1 MDPVLNRKLFSD
13 RSARRRLAEMGG
25 IMASSP
31 ALMNEV
37 RTFQT
42 GGPISDVLGRQAPA
56 AGASFEETTARTARQ
71 LVREAQRRLA
81 SRDIEGARELLVY
94 AAQLGSPEA
103 QQLLSSPALGQ
114 PASRPMAP
122 GSEAGPAQ
130 PIGQQIGDL
139 LRGALQPVGGALR
152 ETMQPIGELGREIG
166 APVGEAL
173 RETMQPIGEQMP
185 RFVLGLDSAGVR
197 PGISAVSQPSLPSA
211 PAITLPP
218 DLGPMPAIPGPVGM
232 PSESSYNP
240 ADMTAAEIL
249 AASGRPIGG
258 TPLEAA
264 RQALLAE
271 AAAPE
276 SAAANVP
283 LPGARRVG
291 RGRNQ
296 NQNPIGVEGFVER
309 IVEALPGA
317 AANPR
322 RPNRPPPPP
331 SLTPETGVGRFD
343 VPVGPGLPAARPR
356 VYDAPIGPNPAKVV
370 TDLANTFGET
380 GDPGAATDTALQA
393 YGITPADNLK
403 GRVKQYQ
410 DLFKELL
417 GESDEDKAQEMWLN
431 LAMVGFAIASGT
443 SPNALENISA
453 GLLQGSQRMA
463 ESRATRREREDR
475 MTTFAISS
483 AMDEAAEERA
493 ARRSEAALEAEL
505 KRREKERAAEAK
517 ADLEREGRKL
527 LADLTLVAARAG
539 FPSYAAY
546 AEYTKANPPTAAQA
560 SSWFESDAGKAIM
573 EIISNEISGTG
584 VTPDTAIKNLDNI
597 APGLST
603 FVQQQFSA
611 SMSAGQRAG
620 EDQLSNLAPGSTV
633 RNPQTGE
640 RFKIGPNGELVKVE
654 Q

>member
-42 GGPISDVLGRQAPA
+42 GGPVSDVLGRQAPA

-114 PASRPMAP
+114 LAPRPVAP
-122 GSEAGPAQ
+122 GAEAGPAQ

-139 LRGALQPVGGALR
+139 LRGALQPVGGAMR
-152 ETMQPIGELGREIG
+152 EALQPVGELGREIG

-173 RETMQPIGEQMP
+173 RETMQPIGDQMP
-185 RFVLGLDSAGVR
+185 RFVLGPDSSGVR
-197 PGISAVSQPSLPSA
+197 PDISAVSQPSLPPA
-211 PAITLPP
+211 PAGILGSFLPGP
-218 DLGPMPAIPGPVGM
+218 APGIPEPPQPMLADQTGDLQRMLGVQGLFPQDVSTAEELAAEQAFRRERDAERQRLRAEELAAREEANIAALAATGRTEEAATRAAALGPAF
-232 PSESSYNP
+232 E
-240 ADMTAAEIL
+240 
-249 AASGRPIGG
+249 
-258 TPLEAA
+258 
-264 RQALLAE
+264 
-271 AAAPE
+271 
-276 SAAANVP
+276 
-283 LPGARRVG
+283 RRG
-291 RGRNQ
+291 RG
-296 NQNPIGVEGFVER
+296 
-309 IVEALPGA
+309 A
-317 AANPR
+317 
-322 RPNRPPPPP
+322 PPVTPPP
-331 SLTPETGVGRFD
+331 SLTPETGVERFD

-356 VYDAPIGPNPAKVV
+356 VYDAPIGPNPARVV
-370 TDLANTFGET
+370 TDMANTFGDT
-380 GDPGAATDTALQA
+380 GDLGAATDTALQA

-483 AMDEAAEERA
+483 AMDEAAEERQV
-493 ARRSEAALEAEL
+493 ARALEAE
-505 KRREKERAAEAK
+505 
-517 ADLEREGRKL
+517 RKQ
-527 LADLTLVAARAG
+527 AAARAEDL
-539 FPSYAAY
+539 AAR
-546 AEYTKANPPTAAQA
+546 TAAERSLQMDLLA
-560 SSWFESDAGKAIM
+560 KRHENALELAAQRAAAGGATGPVAWLATPAGENATKFVQDQTAAGIDL
-573 EIISNEISGTG
+573 GTA
-584 VTPDTAIKNLDNI
+584 VDS
-597 APGLST
+597 LST
-603 FVQQQFSA
+603 FGESFPA
-611 SMSAGQRAG
+611 LYRAAMNDAAAAMPATGVNTDQVPTTPGTVFYDSVSQEYMIVG
-620 EDQLSNLAPGSTV
+620 EDGVPVPYG
-633 RNPQTGE
+633 G
-640 RFKIGPNGELVKVE
+640 
-654 Q
+654 